1 MIDFATG
8 LFAVRKCAVCGKVLT
23 DEERGAFCAKCER
36 KYAALKEE
44 KCSDCGQ
51 TPEYCRCFAH
61 GKKTDFRCLHLFF
74 YDGDFSRRVIYA
86 LKNSGKKRLVSA
98 LARELARLIFISK
111 GSDDISSFAVTY
123 GPRSG
128 KNIRR
133 YGFDQAKMMAKEISR
148 ELGIPLVRTLKRL
161 GGSAQK
167 KADAGKRTEN
177 AAKSY
182 SLAGTDIAGRN
193 FIIIDDVVTSGST
206 LESCI
211 SLLRSAGAKKI
222 IAATAA
228 KTAFASLDSDGQ
240 I

>member
-1 MIDFATG
+1 
-8 LFAVRKCAVCGKVLT
+8 
-23 DEERGAFCAKCER
+23 
-36 KYAALKEE
+36 
-44 KCSDCGQ
+44 
-51 TPEYCRCFAH
+51 
-61 GKKTDFRCLHLFF
+61 
-74 YDGDFSRRVIYA
+74 
-86 LKNSGKKRLVSA
+86 
-98 LARELARLIFISK
+98 
-111 GSDDISSFAVTY
+111 
-123 GPRSG
+123 
-128 KNIRR
+128 
-133 YGFDQAKMMAKEISR
+133 MMAKEISR